1 MNNSLYYYKA
11 HIIDVYDGDTVTAEI
26 DLGFFVKFKEK
37 FRLLGINTPE
47 LRGSEREQGLVSRDA
62 VREKILNKE
71 VQIKTERDRKGKY
84 GRYLATIFI
93 EEDNGFTNV
102 NEWIVNS
109 GYGVFHDY

>member
-11 HIIDVYDGDTVTAEI
+11 CITDVYDGDTVTAEV
-26 DLGFFVKFKEK
+26 DLGFYVKFREK

-47 LRGSEREQGLVSRDA
+47 LRGAEREQGLVSRDA
-62 VREKILNKE
+62 VREKILGKI

-93 EEDNGFTNV
+93 EENGSFTNV

-109 GYGVFHDY
+109 GYGVFHNY